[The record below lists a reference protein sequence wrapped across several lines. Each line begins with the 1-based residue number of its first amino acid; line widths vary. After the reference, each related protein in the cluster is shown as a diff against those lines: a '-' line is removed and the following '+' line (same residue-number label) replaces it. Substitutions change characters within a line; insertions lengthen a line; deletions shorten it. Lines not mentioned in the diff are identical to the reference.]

1 MRHDGIS
8 VESSW
13 EILIFNR
20 IEVWVCFFSPFI
32 RSIFPNFS
40 GELLSRFESYRTI
53 TRTSWNWIENY
64 RWYGDTHPR
73 CIVKTWWMAQLNAIK
88 INKFSRFREIPKH
101 RIQVKWSKFALNA
114 RADAA
119 DTLLH
124 NHHSVEI
131 LAMVMRFIPCFSF
144 FSDLLCYAARTFFVC
159 VLFGFDILPLAITN
173 ILIYSPTIQIYGK
186 YVVRCAYSLNC
197 MKSNNRCHA
206 FNAMN

>member
-1 MRHDGIS
+1 MVFQLNQ
-8 VESSW
+8 VERFW
-13 EILIFNR
+13 FW
-20 IEVWVCFFSPFI
+20 IELKCVCFFPLFI
-32 RSIFPNFS
+32 RSIFPQFFRWIIVAIWIVSHNNTNV
-40 GELLSRFESYRTI
+40 LKLNRKLQVVR
-53 TRTSWNWIENY
+53 RNTSSVY
-64 RWYGDTHPR
+64 S
-73 CIVKTWWMAQLNAIK
+73 KTWWMAQLNAIK

-119 DTLLH
+119 DTLSH

-144 FSDLLCYAARTFFVC
+144 FSDLLYCDARTFFVC

-173 ILIYSPTIQIYGK
+173 ILIYSPTIQIYDK